1 MMNITVATA
10 GQVGTIHMSGRF
22 DFNAHRAFK
31 EAYDPLLQQKG
42 VSSIEIDLSGV
53 EYMDSSALGML
64 LLLRE
69 RSETEGKTVALVRP
83 NNTLLQ
89 ILDIAN
95 FKKLFT
101 IR

>member
-1 MMNITVATA
+1 MMNINVSTSGPVA
-10 GQVGTIHMSGRF
+10 TIHMNGRF

-42 VSSIEIDLSGV
+42 VSSIEINLSGV

-83 NNTLLQ
+83 NNTLMQ

>member
-1 MMNITVATA
+1 MNINVSTSGPVA
-10 GQVGTIHMSGRF
+10 TIHMNGRF

-31 EAYDPLLQQKG
+31 EAYDPLLQQKA
-42 VSSIEIDLSGV
+42 VSGIEIDLSGV

-69 RSETEGKTVALVRP
+69 RSETEGKSVALVRP
-83 NNTLLQ
+83 NNTLMQ

>member
-1 MMNITVATA
+1 MNITVATA
-10 GQVGTIHMSGRF
+10 GPVGIINMNGRF

-95 FKKLFT
+95 FKKLFA